1 MWFYIQN
8 LIQFK
13 PKILRCQWHFTYSFP
28 KSVINDKNREYVQ
41 CISLVNESKTSSA

>member
-1 MWFYIQN
+1 MWFYIQH

-28 KSVINDKNREYVQ
+28 KTDTNDKNQEYVQ
-41 CISLVNESKTSSA
+41 CISLV

>member
-28 KSVINDKNREYVQ
+28 KTDTYVKNREYVQ
-41 CISLVNESKTSSA
+41 SISLVNESKTSSA